1 MLQNIRNNIQ
11 GTAAKVIIAI
21 IVVPFALF
29 GIDSLFSGGAQPP
42 AATVNGEKVSQAE
55 LQQAIAMQKRRLI
68 NMMGDQIDP
77 AMLDDNVLRK
87 PALDALV
94 KQQLLLQAADKAG
107 IRISDKQLNTVIA
120 SMPQFHEDG
129 RFSQQ
134 RYQQVLRLQ
143 GYNSALFK
151 QLLRSDLLIQQ
162 LSASVS
168 SSAFVT
174 ESELDEAIA
183 YIHETRDFHTVNVP
197 LSNFE
202 KTVDL
207 SAEQIRAYYDNNLD
221 RFQTEPKVK
230 LSYIELREEQ
240 FYQPV
245 SEEQL
250 EVEYQR
256 LLDGMAVDSERE
268 AAHILLELSD
278 ELSREQAIATLQDVR
293 EQLAAG
299 EDFAELAKSLSQD
312 PGSASLGGALG
323 FTKGDSFPAEFEDA
337 LAQLQ
342 PGEVSAPVETEAGI
356 HLIKLLSV
364 KQPELPSFESVRGDI
379 SQRLSRQKAGP
390 KLLAVVESL
399 RDLVFNAENL
409 VMPAAELEL
418 DIQSSDWLSADDSE
432 GLFAHPRVKQAAFD
446 PELREQ
452 ALNSEV
458 FELTPGHFV
467 VIHIDAYQ
475 APQTQPFEQV
485 EEQIVATLRSEKAAQ
500 LAAEQAAEIEQQLA
514 ASERA
519 EVLAKKYGLQWQAVQ
534 SVRRSD
540 ISVEQDIRRFVFQM
554 APPAD
559 GAVAAATMHRQN
571 GDYLVVQLRASAAGE
586 RSALDRQALDELHRS
601 VVQNASSQAFANYF
615 NVLWNSADIKIN

>member
-500 LAAEQAAEIEQQLA
+500 LAAEQAAEIERQLA

-559 GAVAAATMHRQN
+559 GAVAAATMHRQS

>member
-42 AATVNGEKVSQAE
+42 AATVNGEKVSLAE

>member
-500 LAAEQAAEIEQQLA
+500 LAAEQAAEIERQLA

>member
-571 GDYLVVQLRASAAGE
+571 GDYLVVQLRTSAAGE